1 MAAVRYEVDRRDA
14 PAGGSSIGLSCA
26 TYGGKTHA
34 TSNIAEDTDV
44 GFFAQ

>member
-14 PAGGSSIGLSCA
+14 PVGGSSIALSRA
-26 TYGGKTHA
+26 SGGGKTHA
-34 TSNIAEDTDV
+34 TFNVAEDTKD